1 MKRLVM
7 FTLIELL
14 VVIAIIAILAAM
26 LLPALAKAREKARAI
41 SCVSNMKQ
49 VTLGALIY
57 NDEHDGT
64 VFGCR
69 IWRNNTST
77 VEPIWWHENIYYD
90 FYQSPFGLSRRTSK
104 FSAAQ
109 SSARE
114 GQPTYVVDMLI
125 CPSDPIQGT
134 VNWHWVPMPISIGI
148 NKLINTCGN
157 WDGSSTANL
166 TTQSQAKNPS
176 EIPYFADNYVY
187 QQKNGIG
194 WTYGFGKAPSE
205 NSVRGNGA
213 HGTKRN
219 VAMFDGHVESQ
230 SATKYRTSSGWE
242 DVWNGTDYG
251 YN

>member
-1 MKRLVM
+1 MKRVFA

-49 VTLGALIY
+49 TSLGAAIY
-57 NDEHDGT
+57 TDEHNGT

-69 IWRNNTST
+69 IWRYNPAKT
-77 VEPIWWHENIYYD
+77 EPIWWHENIYYD
-90 FYQSPFGLSRRTSK
+90 FYQTIFGFSRRTGK

-109 SSARE
+109 SSTRE
-114 GQPTYVVDMLI
+114 GEPIYIVDMLI

-157 WDGSSTANL
+157 WDGNASLNL
-166 TTQSQAKNPS
+166 TSQTQAKNPS

-187 QQKNGIG
+187 QQKNGISY
-194 WTYGFGKAPSE
+194 TYGFGTAPSQ
-205 NSVRGNGA
+205 NSVRSNGA

-230 SATKYRTSSGWE
+230 SATKYRTGSGYE
-242 DVWNGTDYG
+242 DTWNGTDYG
-251 YN
+251 FN

>member
-1 MKRLVM
+1 MKRLLA

-49 VTLGALIY
+49 TSLGAAIY
-57 NDEHDGT
+57 TDEHNGT

-69 IWRNNTST
+69 IWRYGTAT
-77 VEPIWWHENIYYD
+77 KEPIWWHENIYYD
-90 FYQSPFGLSRRTSK
+90 FYQSIFGFSRRTGK

-109 SSARE
+109 NAARE
-114 GQPTYVVDMLI
+114 GQPIYIVDMLV
-125 CPSDPIQGT
+125 CPSDPIKGT
-134 VNWHWVPMPISIGI
+134 VNWHWTPMPISIGI
-148 NKLINTCGN
+148 NKLINVCGN
-157 WDGSSTANL
+157 WDGSATLNL
-166 TTQSQAKNPS
+166 THQTQAKNPS
-176 EIPYFADNYVY
+176 EIAYFADNYVY
-187 QQKNGIG
+187 QQKNAVS
-194 WTYGFGKAPSE
+194 WTYGFGKVPSE

-230 SATKYRTSSGWE
+230 SATKYRTGSGFE
-242 DVWNGTDYG
+242 DIWNGTDYG